1 MIRKWVG
8 VIAGGVFFAILLVS
22 VQCFSMGK
30 DIDVPKVNKDQ
41 LKSMLGRPD
50 VVLLDVRIAD
60 EWKNATKKI
69 KGAVRIDPGQNLDSL
84 VQKYSR
90 DKTLVFYCS

>member
-1 MIRKWVG
+1 MIRKSVG
-8 VIAGGVFFAILLVS
+8 TIAGGVFFTIFLVS

-30 DIDVPKVNKDQ
+30 GIDVPRISKDQ

-60 EWKNATKKI
+60 EWKNAKEKI
-69 KGAVRIDPGQNLDSL
+69 KGAVRIDPDQTPDSL
-84 VQKYSR
+84 VHKYSK

>member
-8 VIAGGVFFAILLVS
+8 AITGGVFFTIFLVS

-30 DIDVPKVNKDQ
+30 GIDVPRISKDQ

-60 EWKNATKKI
+60 EWKNAKEKI

-84 VQKYSR
+84 LQKYPK

>member
-1 MIRKWVG
+1 MIRKLAG
-8 VIAGGVFFAILLVS
+8 VIAGGVFFIILLVS

-30 DIDVPKVNKDQ
+30 DIEVPRINKDQ
-41 LKSMLGRPD
+41 LKSMLGRSD

-60 EWKNATKKI
+60 EWKNAKKKI
-69 KGAVRIDPGQNLDSL
+69 KGAVRFDPGQNLDSL
-84 VQKYSR
+84 VQKYSK

>member
-8 VIAGGVFFAILLVS
+8 AIAGGVFFTILLVS

-30 DIDVPKVNKDQ
+30 SIDVPRISKDQ

-60 EWKNATKKI
+60 EWKNAKEKI
-69 KGAVRIDPGQNLDSL
+69 KGAVRIDPDQNLDSL
-84 VQKYSR
+84 VQKYSK